1 MKTNDDETVETVAQD
16 STEPQ
21 TKKERLTLEQIKQ
34 SVSEDDEAPI
44 GTLTLRKILG
54 GDILSAQ
61 LVRRQVW
68 LLLLIVVFITVY
80 VAFRYQCQ
88 QDMLDIAQLE
98 TQLVDSKYK
107 ALSSSSNLTERC
119 RESHVIEA
127 LRNNKDSVLHQSQQP
142 PYKIFVPEE

>member
-119 RESHVIEA
+119 RESHVIDA

>member
-34 SVSEDDEAPI
+34 SVSEDDDAPI

-119 RESHVIEA
+119 RESHVIDA

>member
-34 SVSEDDEAPI
+34 SVSEDDDAPI

-68 LLLLIVVFITVY
+68 LLLLIVVFIPVY